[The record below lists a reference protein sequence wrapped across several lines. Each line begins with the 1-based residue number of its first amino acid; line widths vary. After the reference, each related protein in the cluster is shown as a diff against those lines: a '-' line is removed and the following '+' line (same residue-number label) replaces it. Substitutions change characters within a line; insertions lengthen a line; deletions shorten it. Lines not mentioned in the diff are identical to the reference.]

1 MLNMHGVSLDFAFPS
16 LSRVNEGLLLVTLQA
31 RHRLARA
38 LQGRGGESETGAESH
53 RRSRRHWRQGVEI
66 RAEENAVLS
75 AAPAE

>member
-1 MLNMHGVSLDFAFPS
+1 M
-16 LSRVNEGLLLVTLQA
+16 NEGLLLVTLQA

-66 RAEENAVLS
+66 RAEENAVLGAAS
-75 AAPAE
+75 AE